1 MSGDHVITLGSRV
14 GVAAS
19 APGDNAATLL
29 RRASG
34 PLAEAKESE
43 TGAVRV
49 LDSAGGE
56 DAAIGDR
63 LEHDL
68 RGPLDKDE
76 SEIVVQPQVTVTS
89 RDNIVDEALDDS
101 KNVALGK
108 RVSCGEEL

>member
-34 PLAEAKESE
+34 ALAEAKESE

-49 LDSAGGE
+49 LDSAGAE
-56 DAAIGDR
+56 DAAIGSR
-63 LEHDL
+63 LEIDL
-68 RGPLDKDE
+68 RRALDE
-76 SEIVVQPQVTVTS
+76 AEIEIVFQSKVSVTS
-89 RDNIVDEALDDS
+89 GDMVG
-101 KNVALGK
+101 V
-108 RVSCGEEL
+108 EELERTSVA